1 MTVPADPYRPSRWA
15 TRALT
20 ALFLLVALGSVLAL
34 VPSDYVILK
43 PGPTTNILGSG
54 RDDKPIV
61 SVSGHASYQA
71 RGHLNF
77 TTVRQVGDPEDRAPW
92 LEVLIAAVKPSQD
105 LYHLDDLYP
114 PGTTAKDA
122 EEENAAEMTD
132 SQQVATAVAARSIGA
147 KVTERTVVSSV
158 PEDSPAKGSLQGG
171 DQITAIDGTP
181 VSDGDDIRAAV
192 QRHTAGDTLRMTVL
206 RSGRTVEVATRV
218 RESGGRPVIGILLG
232 RTYSVPFDVKV
243 DVGRVGGPSAGL
255 MLSLGIRDVLT
266 PGDLTGGK
274 DIAGTGTMSP
284 DGAVGPIGGIA
295 QKVVGARADGAD
307 LRTRARGQLQGPRR
321 AGPGRALGRQ
331 GDDLRGRPVERGEDR
346 LGRQRLAAALLS
358 RRPVSP
364 RRSPGA
370 QRGAPGRSPRPARP
384 GRRGRGRAG
393 AAGRS
398 SGRPG

>member
-1 MTVPADPYRPSRWA
+1 
-15 TRALT
+15 
-20 ALFLLVALGSVLAL
+20 
-34 VPSDYVILK
+34 
-43 PGPTTNILGSG
+43 
-54 RDDKPIV
+54 
-61 SVSGHASYQA
+61 
-71 RGHLNF
+71 
-77 TTVRQVGDPEDRAPW
+77 
-92 LEVLIAAVKPSQD
+92 
-105 LYHLDDLYP
+105 
-114 PGTTAKDA
+114 
-122 EEENAAEMTD
+122 MTD

-171 DQITAIDGTP
+171 DQITSIDGTP

-307 LRTRARGQLQGPRR
+307 WFLAP
-321 AGPGRALGRQ
+321 A
-331 GDDLRGRPVERGEDR
+331 DNCKDL
-346 LGRQRLAAALLS
+346 
-358 RRPVSP
+358 
-364 RRSPGA
+364 
-370 QRGAPGRSPRPARP
+370 
-384 GRRGRGRAG
+384 
-393 AAGRS
+393 AGRVPDGLSVVKVTTFEDALS
-398 SGRPG
+398 SVEKIASGDSGSLPRC